1 MTEKVVGVGP
11 DRIALHRY
19 DQDDFI
25 ASLDRRY
32 GPFPGMDGNHHRER
46 VDEAGRLEGH
56 RIVATESDLTDSTG
70 NAYRWA
76 GSGQGVT
83 VAF

>member
-56 RIVATESDLTDSTG
+56 RIVAVGPGFTVTTG
-70 NAYRWA
+70 N
-76 GSGQGVT
+76 S
-83 VAF
+83 